1 MPARALAVGALLF
14 NALVFGMLWWPFRAL
29 QAQGLHP
36 LWATAIIYVIG
47 LAGLLAWLPQAWRG
61 LLRHPWLWLLVL
73 AAGMTNVGFNWSVTV
88 GDVVRAVLL
97 FYLMPAWVVLLAW
110 PLLGERPTAAS
121 LLRLAL
127 ALGGVVLVLK
137 TPGSPWP
144 LPESLADWLA
154 LMGGFCFALTN
165 VLLRKLHHTPE
176 GARMLAMFIGGA
188 VMSSAVATLGMRLG
202 VVPAAALSGSA
213 WLGLALALSLAL
225 LAGNLALQ
233 FGAARLSASSTSIIM
248 LSEVV
253 VASVSSV
260 LLGTG
265 SLSAQTLAGGALIL
279 LASVL
284 AVLPLKPAQQPA
296 L

>member
-1 MPARALAVGALLF
+1 V
-14 NALVFGMLWWPFRAL
+14 
-29 QAQGLHP
+29 
-36 LWATAIIYVIG
+36 
-47 LAGLLAWLPQAWRG
+47 GLLALLPQAWRG
-61 LLRHPWLWLLVL
+61 LFRHPLLWLLVL

-110 PLLGERPTAAS
+110 PLLGERPTTAS
-121 LLRLAL
+121 LLRLVL

-165 VLLRKLHHTPE
+165 VLLRKLNHTPE

-188 VMSSAVATLGMRLG
+188 VMSSAVATLGLQFG
-202 VVPAAALSGSA
+202 VVPAATLTGTA

-279 LASVL
+279 LASLL
-284 AVLPLKPAQQPA
+284 AVLPAKGLPNPA

>member
-1 MPARALAVGALLF
+1 
-14 NALVFGMLWWPFRAL
+14 
-29 QAQGLHP
+29 
-36 LWATAIIYVIG
+36 
-47 LAGLLAWLPQAWRG
+47 
-61 LLRHPWLWLLVL
+61 
-73 AAGMTNVGFNWSVTV
+73 
-88 GDVVRAVLL
+88 
-97 FYLMPAWVVLLAW
+97 
-110 PLLGERPTAAS
+110 
-121 LLRLAL
+121 
-127 ALGGVVLVLK
+127 
-137 TPGSPWP
+137 
-144 LPESLADWLA
+144 
-154 LMGGFCFALTN
+154 
-165 VLLRKLHHTPE
+165 LRKLHHTPE

-188 VMSSAVATLGMRLG
+188 VMASAVATLGMRLG

>member
-1 MPARALAVGALLF
+1 
-14 NALVFGMLWWPFRAL
+14 
-29 QAQGLHP
+29 
-36 LWATAIIYVIG
+36 
-47 LAGLLAWLPQAWRG
+47 
-61 LLRHPWLWLLVL
+61 
-73 AAGMTNVGFNWSVTV
+73 
-88 GDVVRAVLL
+88 
-97 FYLMPAWVVLLAW
+97 MPAWVVLLAW
-110 PLLGERPTAAS
+110 PLLGERPTTAS
-121 LLRLAL
+121 LLRLVL

-165 VLLRKLHHTPE
+165 VLLRKLNHTSE

-188 VMSSAVATLGMRLG
+188 VMSSAVATLGMQLG
-202 VVPAAALSGSA
+202 VVPAATLTGTA
-213 WLGLALALSLAL
+213 WWGLALALSLAL

-279 LASVL
+279 LASLL
-284 AVLPLKPAQQPA
+284 AVLPVKGTQESA

>member
-1 MPARALAVGALLF
+1 
-14 NALVFGMLWWPFRAL
+14 
-29 QAQGLHP
+29 
-36 LWATAIIYVIG
+36 
-47 LAGLLAWLPQAWRG
+47 
-61 LLRHPWLWLLVL
+61 
-73 AAGMTNVGFNWSVTV
+73 
-88 GDVVRAVLL
+88 VLL

-110 PLLGERPTAAS
+110 PLLGERPTTAS
-121 LLRLAL
+121 LLRLVL

-165 VLLRKLHHTPE
+165 VLLRKLNHTSE

-188 VMSSAVATLGMRLG
+188 VMSSAVAKLGMQLG
-202 VVPAAALSGSA
+202 VVPAATLTGTA
-213 WLGLALALSLAL
+213 WWGLALALSLAL

-279 LASVL
+279 LASLL
-284 AVLPLKPAQQPA
+284 AVLPVKGLPEPA

>member
-1 MPARALAVGALLF
+1 M
-14 NALVFGMLWWPFRAL
+14 
-29 QAQGLHP
+29 P
-36 LWATAIIYVIG
+36 LWAA
-47 LAGLLAWLPQAWRG
+47 
-61 LLRHPWLWLLVL
+61 
-73 AAGMTNVGFNWSVTV
+73 
-88 GDVVRAVLL
+88 
-97 FYLMPAWVVLLAW
+97 LLAW
-110 PLLGERPTAAS
+110 PLLGEKPT
-121 LLRLAL
+121 LRSVGFMLLAL
-127 ALGGVVLVLK
+127 AGVVLVLK

-165 VLLRKLHHTPE
+165 VLLRKLNHTSE

-188 VMSSAVATLGMRLG
+188 VMSSAVATLGLQLG
-202 VVPAAALSGSA
+202 VVPAATLTGTA

-279 LASVL
+279 LASLL
-284 AVLPLKPAQQPA
+284 AVLPAKGLPEPA

>member
-1 MPARALAVGALLF
+1 
-14 NALVFGMLWWPFRAL
+14 MLWWPFRAL
-29 QAQGLHP
+29 QSQGLHP

-47 LAGLLAWLPQAWRG
+47 LVGLLALLPQAWRG
-61 LLRHPWLWLLVL
+61 LFRHPLLWLLVL

-110 PLLGERPTAAS
+110 PLLGERPNAAS
-121 LLRLAL
+121 LLRLVL

-165 VLLRKLHHTPE
+165 VLLRKLNHTPE

-188 VMSSAVATLGMRLG
+188 VMSSAVATLGLQLG
-202 VVPAAALSGSA
+202 VVPAATLTGTA

-279 LASVL
+279 LASLL
-284 AVLPLKPAQQPA
+284 AVLPVKGKQESA

>member
-1 MPARALAVGALLF
+1 
-14 NALVFGMLWWPFRAL
+14 
-29 QAQGLHP
+29 
-36 LWATAIIYVIG
+36 
-47 LAGLLAWLPQAWRG
+47 
-61 LLRHPWLWLLVL
+61 
-73 AAGMTNVGFNWSVTV
+73 
-88 GDVVRAVLL
+88 
-97 FYLMPAWVVLLAW
+97 
-110 PLLGERPTAAS
+110 
-121 LLRLAL
+121 L

-165 VLLRKLHHTPE
+165 VLLRKLNHTPE

-188 VMSSAVATLGMRLG
+188 VMSSAVATLGMQLG
-202 VVPAAALSGSA
+202 VVPAATLSGTA

-279 LASVL
+279 LASLL
-284 AVLPLKPAQQPA
+284 AVLPAKGFPNPA

>member
-1 MPARALAVGALLF
+1 
-14 NALVFGMLWWPFRAL
+14 
-29 QAQGLHP
+29 
-36 LWATAIIYVIG
+36 
-47 LAGLLAWLPQAWRG
+47 
-61 LLRHPWLWLLVL
+61 
-73 AAGMTNVGFNWSVTV
+73 V

-110 PLLGERPTAAS
+110 PLLGERPTASS
-121 LLRLAL
+121 LLRLVL

-188 VMSSAVATLGMRLG
+188 VMSSAVATLGMQLG
-202 VVPAAALSGSA
+202 VVPAATLTGTA
-213 WLGLALALSLAL
+213 WWGLALALSLAL

-279 LASVL
+279 LASLL
-284 AVLPLKPAQQPA
+284 AVLPVKGPPEPA

>member
-14 NALVFGMLWWPFRAL
+14 NALGFGMLWWPFRAL

-47 LAGLLAWLPQAWRG
+47 LAGLLAWLPQSWRG

-188 VMSSAVATLGMRLG
+188 VMASAVATLGMRLG

>member
-1 MPARALAVGALLF
+1 
-14 NALVFGMLWWPFRAL
+14 
-29 QAQGLHP
+29 
-36 LWATAIIYVIG
+36 
-47 LAGLLAWLPQAWRG
+47 
-61 LLRHPWLWLLVL
+61 
-73 AAGMTNVGFNWSVTV
+73 
-88 GDVVRAVLL
+88 
-97 FYLMPAWVVLLAW
+97 VVLLAW
-110 PLLGERPTAAS
+110 PLLGERPTTAS
-121 LLRLAL
+121 LLRLVL

-165 VLLRKLHHTPE
+165 VLLRKLNHTSE

-202 VVPAAALSGSA
+202 VVPAATLSGTA

-279 LASVL
+279 LASLL
-284 AVLPLKPAQQPA
+284 AVLPVKGTQESA